1 VTGTLGTGTFHGSGT
16 QTGATSFTVHTTTVY
31 PNGILDQSEAGTD
44 TGTGTATLDATI
56 TGGTGRFAGAIGSS
70 TIQSTSTP
78 SGTPGL
84 SDFTF
89 TSTGTITFAP
99 GHRVLSWTAPVLI
112 DPPPQNLNYMGLSG
126 ISCPTGGLC
135 VVSGAFGD
143 AVSSTD
149 PTGGFGAWQPSGPLD
164 LDGLL
169 AVSCA
174 SPTLCVTGDDEGSIL
189 TSTAPTLGAGG
200 WSKPLLIDPVQSPNQ
215 TFRGLT
221 GVACP
226 SALLCV
232 VVDQFGSVLTSTHP
246 TGGAAA
252 WSPASDIDAGNA
264 LAGVS
269 CSSRRLCVAVDH
281 QGNEV
286 TSTDPTGGV
295 AAWTVGHVDGSNPL
309 IGVSCASRRLCVA
322 VDNSGN
328 ILTSTDPAAG
338 AGTWRVSA
346 SVGQTH
352 PFAGVSCYETPRR
365 VAKSGPVL
373 CVAVDGAGNAFAS
386 RAPTGGASEW
396 QQTNVAGADPMSG
409 VSCASLQLCVA
420 TVVYGEAVV
429 GTG

>member
-1 VTGTLGTGTFHGSGT
+1 
-16 QTGATSFTVHTTTVY
+16 
-31 PNGILDQSEAGTD
+31 
-44 TGTGTATLDATI
+44 
-56 TGGTGRFAGAIGSS
+56 
-70 TIQSTSTP
+70 
-78 SGTPGL
+78 
-84 SDFTF
+84 
-89 TSTGTITFAP
+89 
-99 GHRVLSWTAPVLI
+99 
-112 DPPPQNLNYMGLSG
+112 M
-126 ISCPTGGLC
+126 
-135 VVSGAFGD
+135 SGAFGD

-149 PTGGFGAWQPSGPLD
+149 PTGGPAAWHPSGSLD

-174 SPTLCVTGDDEGSIL
+174 SPTLCVMGDDEGSIL

-200 WSKPLLIDPVQSPNQ
+200 WAKPLLIDPVQPPDQ
-215 TFRGLT
+215 IFRGLT

-232 VVDQFGSVLTSTHP
+232 VVDQFGSVLTSTDP
-246 TGGAAA
+246 TGGPAA

-269 CSSRRLCVAVDH
+269 CPSRRLCVAVDH

-295 AAWTVGHVDGSNPL
+295 AAWTAGHVDGSNPL
-309 IGVSCASRRLCVA
+309 TGVSCASRRLCVA
-322 VDNSGN
+322 VDSSGN
-328 ILTSTDPAAG
+328 IVTSTDPAAG

-352 PFAGVSCYETPRR
+352 PFAGVSCYETPLRI
-365 VAKSGPVL
+365 AKSGARPVL

-386 RAPTGGASEW
+386 RAPTGGAPEW
-396 QQTNVAGADPMSG
+396 QQTNVAGTDPMSG